1 MFQEKCNAR
10 QNQEMCYGNVERGT
24 DSGDVKKTPT
34 KYDNRL
40 DMSEME
46 ELGNGI
52 KFDGKP
58 TPHFMTQETEIMK
71 LSFSKK

>member
-1 MFQEKCNAR
+1 MKMEK
-10 QNQEMCYGNVERGT
+10 GT

-46 ELGNGI
+46 DWE
-52 KFDGKP
+52 
-58 TPHFMTQETEIMK
+58 MA
-71 LSFSKK
+71 

>member
-1 MFQEKCNAR
+1 MAVVQ
-10 QNQEMCYGNVERGT
+10 GNVMHNRIRKCIMKMEKGT
-24 DSGDVKKTPT
+24 DSGDVKKTAT

-58 TPHFMTQETEIMK
+58 RLCI
-71 LSFSKK
+71 L

>member
-1 MFQEKCNAR
+1 MHTRIRKCIMKMEK
-10 QNQEMCYGNVERGT
+10 GT
-24 DSGDVKKTPT
+24 DSGDVKKTAT

-58 TPHFMTQETEIMK
+58 RLCI
-71 LSFSKK
+71 L